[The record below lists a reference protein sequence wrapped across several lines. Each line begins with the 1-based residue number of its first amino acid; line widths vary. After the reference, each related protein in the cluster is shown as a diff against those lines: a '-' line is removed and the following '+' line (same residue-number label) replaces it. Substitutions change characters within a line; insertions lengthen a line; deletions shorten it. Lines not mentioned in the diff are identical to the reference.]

1 MPRGMSVGARSVG
14 VMRPSFFAEQEALAA
29 HFEAIA
35 EAERAIAAAFARR
48 AELVEVGRR
57 FGQSRANAV
66 VRLPGSRWDAAEVAE
81 REFVSE
87 LACTIRIPRRT
98 AENLIAESRALAEE
112 LPATWVALAAG
123 EVSYQH
129 ARAVIDQAWS
139 VPAEARPAFEAVVLK
154 SAGTVTASKL
164 KYRARLLRER

>member
-1 MPRGMSVGARSVG
+1 M
-14 VMRPSFFAEQEALAA
+14 
-29 HFEAIA
+29 
-35 EAERAIAAAFARR
+35 
-48 AELVEVGRR
+48 
-57 FGQSRANAV
+57 
-66 VRLPGSRWDAAEVAE
+66 
-81 REFVSE
+81 SE

-164 KYRARLLRER
+164 KYR